1 MAKKSSKAAR
11 RGDAFKL
18 RMTQTLARHGLTI
31 DQAGRLP
38 DADLR
43 RRRGIGR
50 RMIAVIRAAGGP
62 APPPS
67 PTSDTA
73 VTGPRADARDQ
84 RIAALERQ
92 VAELLEAV
100 RQLQDL
106 VRARGVDRRVGSSSE
121 QMTRTVRKGDPQEP
135 PKSGWSP

>member
-1 MAKKSSKAAR
+1 
-11 RGDAFKL
+11 
-18 RMTQTLARHGLTI
+18 MTQTLARHGLTI

-62 APPPS
+62 ALPPS
-67 PTSDTA
+67 PTSDAA
-73 VTGPRADARDQ
+73 VTKPRSDARDQ

-100 RQLQDL
+100 RPLQDL
-106 VRARGVDRRVGSSSE
+106 VRARGVDRWAGSSSE
-121 QMTRTVRKGDPQEP
+121 QVTRTQHKGDPQEP
-135 PKSGWSP
+135 PKSGWSA

>member
-1 MAKKSSKAAR
+1 MPGTRRAGGMAKKRSKAAR

-18 RMTQTLARHGLTI
+18 RITQTLARHGLTI
-31 DQAGRLP
+31 DQAGRLS

-50 RMIAVIRAAGGP
+50 KMVAVIRSAGGP

-67 PTSDTA
+67 PTSDAA
-73 VTGPRADARDQ
+73 VTEPRSEARDQ
-84 RIAALERQ
+84 RIAAVERQ

-100 RQLQDL
+100 KQLQDL
-106 VRARGVDRRVGSSSE
+106 LRARGIDRRGYASPE
-121 QMTRTVRKGDPQEP
+121 EP
-135 PKSGWSP
+135 PEERRSELES